1 MSEGELKHVRKKES
15 FYSLGYSIGLLK
27 LKGELKKVAYME
39 KMSLVFPAE
48 EEMMSSLK
56 KHKKMLAKEK
66 WKDT

>member
-1 MSEGELKHVRKKES
+1 MSEGELKYVRKKES

-48 EEMMSSLK
+48 EEMMSS
-56 KHKKMLAKEK
+56 
-66 WKDT
+66 